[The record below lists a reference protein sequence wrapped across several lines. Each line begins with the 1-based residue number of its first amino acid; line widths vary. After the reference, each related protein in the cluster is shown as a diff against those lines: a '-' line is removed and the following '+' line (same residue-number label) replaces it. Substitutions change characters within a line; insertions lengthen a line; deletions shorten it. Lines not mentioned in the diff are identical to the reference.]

1 MADPSPAQ
9 GADLDRT
16 PIPDYDGMCR
26 VDGRTLVVVGAG
38 QGIGR
43 QTAAALAGCG
53 ASVVCVDIRAELAH
67 AVAEEVG
74 GSTWVG
80 DVTDRGEVD
89 RLVAE
94 VTARSGRVHGFVDIV
109 GMAHYADA
117 LVIDDERWAW
127 QFDIVLR
134 HAFLLSQSFGRAMQ
148 SSGGGTMV
156 FVCSISGLVAAPQT
170 AAYGAAK
177 AGLISWIRSL
187 ADELGPV
194 GIRVNGVAPGM
205 VWTPRCLRPDRRT
218 GPAFGGRGH
227 APPAH
232 GDPVRHCRRRA
243 RFSRRT
249 CRPLSPAKRSSL
261 TVESPTAF
269 PTRWTSWP
277 GSRASRRERTQHDR
291 HHRAPVDHL
300 GRRPRH

>member
-1 MADPSPAQ
+1 MADAATAQ
-9 GADLDRT
+9 GVDLDRT
-16 PIPDYDGMCR
+16 PIPDYARMCR
-26 VDGRTLVVVGAG
+26 LDGRTLVVVGAG

-53 ASVVCVDIRAELAH
+53 ASVVCVDIRPELAH

-74 GSTWVG
+74 GSAWVG
-80 DVTDRGEVD
+80 DVTDRSEVD
-89 RLVAE
+89 RLVVE
-94 VTARSGRVHGFVDIV
+94 VIARSGRVHGFVDIV

-117 LVIDDERWAW
+117 LAIDDERWAW

-134 HAFLLSQSFGRAMQ
+134 HAFLLSQSFGRAMR

-156 FVCSISGLVAAPQT
+156 FVCSISGLLAAPQT

-205 VWTPRCLRPDRRT
+205 VWTRRVSGLIGEPGRHLVDEATPLRRMAVPSDIAAAALFLTSDLSAFVT
-218 GPAFGGRGH
+218 GQTLVVDGGITNRFPYPMDELARISG
-227 APPAH
+227 
-232 GDPVRHCRRRA
+232 VSSRKERA
-243 RFSRRT
+243 
-249 CRPLSPAKRSSL
+249 
-261 TVESPTAF
+261 
-269 PTRWTSWP
+269 
-277 GSRASRRERTQHDR
+277 
-291 HHRAPVDHL
+291 
-300 GRRPRH
+300 